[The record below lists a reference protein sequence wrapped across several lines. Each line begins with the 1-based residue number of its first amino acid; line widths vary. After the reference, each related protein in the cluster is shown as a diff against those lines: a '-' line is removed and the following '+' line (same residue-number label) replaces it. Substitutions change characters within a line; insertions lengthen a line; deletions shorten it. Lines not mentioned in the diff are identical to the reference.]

1 MKKGILTI
9 GKVTLSG
16 ALVLMS
22 ATTAFATDVNN
33 NALVTE
39 NEYISANSIIEP
51 VQKLENISLNSDLD
65 SNINYENID
74 DIDTYWWGTKKYE
87 VTGDNI
93 NIRTGPGTKYTSVG
107 KLYKG
112 DIIKVKSIDNG
123 WAKFKYND
131 QYRYVSANYVKE
143 V

>member
-1 MKKGILTI
+1 M
-9 GKVTLSG
+9 
-16 ALVLMS
+16 
-22 ATTAFATDVNN
+22 
-33 NALVTE
+33 
-39 NEYISANSIIEP
+39 Y
-51 VQKLENISLNSDLD
+51 VQCIYNK
-65 SNINYENID
+65 NYEGKL
-74 DIDTYWWGTKKYE
+74 T
-87 VTGDNI
+87 
-93 NIRTGPGTKYTSVG
+93 VG